1 MQIPQDFSVIFSD
14 DPGVRPI
21 VRIGDHDLSDLLID
35 AVGPVVERLDSGT
48 GKPFN
53 RVWVP
58 LLFEGDVHDPD
69 SKVRIVNDGEASA
82 LGVPAED

>member
-1 MQIPQDFSVIFSD
+1 MQIPQDFSVTFPD
-14 DPGVRPI
+14 EPGARPV
-21 VRIGDHDLSDLLID
+21 VRIGDHDLSDLPID

-58 LLFEGDVHDPD
+58 LLFEGHVHDPNG
-69 SKVRIVNDGEASA
+69 KVRIVNDGEASK
-82 LGVPAED
+82 LDVPTDE